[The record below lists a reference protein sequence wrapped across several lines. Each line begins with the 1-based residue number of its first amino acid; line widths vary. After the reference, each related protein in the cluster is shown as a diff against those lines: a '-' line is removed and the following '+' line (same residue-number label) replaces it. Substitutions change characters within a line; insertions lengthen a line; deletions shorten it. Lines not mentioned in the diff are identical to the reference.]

1 MMSSPR
7 LRSVEHMLT
16 PGARNALIAFAVAI
30 VLPFVGHNGAFTN
43 FLADAG
49 AFVLLALGL
58 NIVVGFAGLLD
69 LGYAAFFAIGSYAFA
84 MLASPQF
91 GIHVPF
97 WLLIFVAAAIA
108 GIFGVLLGA
117 PTLRLRGDY
126 LAIVTLGF
134 GEIVPQTFLN
144 LAQWTGGP
152 NGIGSLD
159 QPVFFGLKFGFDP
172 LPYYLLILALI
183 ALAVW
188 VANNL
193 RQSRL
198 GRAWMAIRE
207 DELAAAHMGINTTTT
222 KLAAFAMG
230 ASFSGLAGC
239 AFASKLQL
247 VSPDQFGFN
256 VSVFILAMLVLGGMG
271 NIPGVILGSVLLS
284 SLDRF
289 ILPQGTN
296 FLHWLGLTGVDLTN
310 SRFLIYGAILV
321 AMMLFRPEGL
331 VPSRQRKAELHA
343 AEIDEKAALA
353 EQELYT
359 EAIT

>member
-1 MMSSPR
+1 MR
-7 LRSVEHMLT
+7 LT
-16 PGARNALIAFAVAI
+16 PLQSALACFALAI
-30 VLPFVGHNGAFTN
+30 VVPLVIPNGGFVN

-91 GIHVPF
+91 GIHIPF
-97 WLLIFVAAAIA
+97 WIMLFLASGIAAVF
-108 GIFGVLLGA
+108 GILLGA

-144 LAQWTGGP
+144 LSNVTGGP

-159 QPVFFGLKFGFDP
+159 QPTIFGYRFGFDA
-172 LPYYLLILALI
+172 LPYYYLILALI
-183 ALAVW
+183 AIAVV

-193 RQSRL
+193 RNSRL

-207 DELAAAHMGINTTTT
+207 DELAAKHMGINATTT
-222 KLAAFAMG
+222 KLAAFAIG

-239 AFASKLQL
+239 AYAAKLQL

-256 VSVFILAMLVLGGMG
+256 VSVGVLSMLVLGGMG
-271 NIPGVILGSVLLS
+271 NIPGVILGSIVIS

-289 ILPQGTN
+289 ILPQASNG
-296 FLHWLGLTGVDLTN
+296 LHAIGITVDLTT
-310 SRFLIYGAILV
+310 SRFLIYGVILV
-321 AMMLFRPEGL
+321 MTMLFRPEGL
-331 VPSRQRKAELHA
+331 LPSRQRRAELHA
-343 AEIDEKAALA
+343 AEATA
-353 EQELYT
+353 
-359 EAIT
+359 